1 MCFKACVIRSMG
13 TSQLLGKYPSPA
25 LVLSSL
31 ASFLFLLLFEL
42 SFRHVN
48 LTSEDEQTCMK
59 KIESFLCLK
68 INFINEMS
76 LTKSQIVVNQMCAIM
91 IVCLKPVHW
100 L

>member
-1 MCFKACVIRSMG
+1 MG

-48 LTSEDEQTCMK
+48 LASEDEQTSMK
-59 KIESFLCLK
+59 RLK
-68 INFINEMS
+68 VFFVEVNSINEMS
-76 LTKSQIVVNQMCAIM
+76 LTQSQIVVNQKC
-91 IVCLKPVHW
+91 VQL
-100 L
+100 

>member
-48 LTSEDEQTCMK
+48 LASEDEQMHE
-59 KIESFLCLK
+59 KIENFLCLK
-68 INFINEMS
+68 VNFINE
-76 LTKSQIVVNQMCAIM
+76 
-91 IVCLKPVHW
+91 
-100 L
+100 